1 MRRRRGHDRFDL
13 AHHRVVDVK
22 PAGRVDD
29 HRVLLQRRGR
39 RDLFGHV
46 GGDARRVHGG
56 NRDLQLLSEGAQLFD
71 RRRTVDVRGDERRPA
86 ALLAQRVC
94 ELRRRRRL
102 AGPLEPDQHDD
113 RRRVRGRREAMG
125 AAEELDQLVLDN
137 LDDLLARRERL
148 EHVLAERPRLDAV
161 DERPYDLEV
170 DVSLEERHPYLA
182 ERLLNVVLRE
192 PSVAAHPVEDALE
205 TSRERI
211 KHAKPLV

>member
-1 MRRRRGHDRFDL
+1 M
-13 AHHRVVDVK
+13 
-22 PAGRVDD
+22 
-29 HRVLLQRRGR
+29 
-39 RDLFGHV
+39 
-46 GGDARRVHGG
+46 
-56 NRDLQLLSEGAQLFD
+56 
-71 RRRTVDVRGDERRPA
+71 
-86 ALLAQRVC
+86 
-94 ELRRRRRL
+94 
-102 AGPLEPDQHDD
+102 
-113 RRRVRGRREAMG
+113 RGRREAMG
-125 AAEELDQLVLDN
+125 AAEELDQLVVDN